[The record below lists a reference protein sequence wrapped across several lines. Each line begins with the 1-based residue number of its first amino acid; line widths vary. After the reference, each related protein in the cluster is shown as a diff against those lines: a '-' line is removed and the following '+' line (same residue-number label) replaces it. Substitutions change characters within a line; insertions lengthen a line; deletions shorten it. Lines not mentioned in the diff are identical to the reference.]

1 MLQVSGGRMNSSSN
15 RGRGIRGR
23 TGATDRGGIRKRAAT
38 PRIDRDGDMDMAAS
52 AAGAGRGRGRG
63 PRGGAPGRSSRR
75 PGEKEKT
82 IDALQKAIFNSS
94 SSQANIRH
102 GRGAMLDGA
111 SRRNLTQIK
120 VGGWKASKAASNPD
134 GGVVSLIAFLEKK
147 AAPMDQNA
155 TAPGRFKITKSRVEG
170 DNMIISVRPEQVDG
184 FLRLNGYTFAGA
196 PISVELH
203 DGPGAANASSRPSQG
218 PSQAAIDTKSKM
230 TSFLAKRYSEP
241 GKLLDLSKLGT
252 DPDLVEMGM
261 FNSVTTESKFFPA
274 LMKVCELTFDSAAKR
289 KAAVESVSL
298 AHNQLASL
306 TAVTS
311 LAQTFPEI
319 KNLDL
324 SHNQLKDIP
333 SLSSW
338 RWKFRTLDFLDL
350 TGNPVCSE
358 PNFKETII
366 KWYPQLRTLNNA
378 PVRTAEE
385 IAAQKKTPI
394 PVMGPSFQD
403 EGQIAENFVKAF
415 FAGFD
420 NNRNDLLNGIYDAN
434 SIFSYNVNTVAPR
447 AAQTESTP
455 SWDAY
460 IRKSRNL
467 LKISH
472 LPARMSRSFV
482 GTENIREAWNSLPQ
496 TKHPEILSNPKEW
509 LIECHPIPGLPDI
522 NNQSATGVGGLLITV
537 HGKFEESYPGT
548 ADKTQ
553 TRSFDRTFVLGPGNG
568 LGGLRVSNDMLC
580 LRVFG
585 DCTAWIP
592 ENEQV
597 PVVPQIPPV
606 VTVTPAPSTAIQPA
620 QPIPTPQLP
629 AQHPEAKPGYGIP
642 QPGKTEEQV
651 KQEQL
656 VLEISFKTKMTLAFS
671 EMALSGNSWDLN
683 LALKNFEELKA
694 QGNLPPN
701 AFLPGA

>member
-15 RGRGIRGR
+15 RSRGTRGR
-23 TGATDRGGIRKRAAT
+23 TGGTDRGGIRKRGAT
-38 PRIDRDGDMDMAAS
+38 PRVDRDGDMDMAAS
-52 AAGAGRGRGRG
+52 GTSAGKGRIRSSRGVT
-63 PRGGAPGRSSRR
+63 PGRSSRR

-82 IDALQKAIFNSS
+82 IDALQKAIFSSS

-102 GRGAMLDGA
+102 GRGIADGA
-111 SRRNLTQIK
+111 LRRNLTQIK
-120 VGGWKASKAASNPD
+120 VSGWKNSKAASNPD
-134 GGVVSLIAFLEKK
+134 GGVVSLVAFLEKK
-147 AAPMDQNA
+147 YAPPDQNA

-170 DNMIISVRPEQVDG
+170 DSMIISVRPEQVDG
-184 FLRLNGYTFAGA
+184 FLRLNGFSFAGA
-196 PISVELH
+196 PLTVELLDGVAMA
-203 DGPGAANASSRPSQG
+203 DGPSQSSQG
-218 PSQAAIDTKSKM
+218 PSQAAIDTKAKM
-230 TSFLAKRYSEP
+230 TAFLAKRYSEP

-261 FNSVTTESKFFPA
+261 FNSVSTESKFFPA

-289 KAAVESVSL
+289 KAAVVSVSL
-298 AHNQLASL
+298 AHNQLPNL

-311 LAQTFPEI
+311 LAQTFPDI

-324 SHNQLKDIP
+324 SHNQFKDIS

-338 RWKFRTLDFLDL
+338 RWKFRGLDFLDL

-358 PNFKETII
+358 PSFKETMI

-378 PVRTAEE
+378 AVRTAEE

-415 FAGFD
+415 FTGFD
-420 NNRNDLLNGIYDAN
+420 NNRNDLLNGIYDAK

-455 SWDAY
+455 PWDSY

-467 LKISH
+467 VKISH
-472 LPARMSRSFV
+472 LPARVSRSFI
-482 GTENIREAWNSLPQ
+482 GTDSIREVWNTFPQ

-537 HGKFEESYPGT
+537 HGKFEEIYPNTGS
-548 ADKTQ
+548 KSQ

-592 ENEQV
+592 EHEQAAAA
-597 PVVPQIPPV
+597 PVTQAPPS
-606 VTVTPAPSTAIQPA
+606 VTVTPAQPA
-620 QPIPTPQLP
+620 AVPQL
-629 AQHPEAKPGYGIP
+629 ATQHPEAKPGYGTP
-642 QPGKTEEQV
+642 QPGKSEEEL
-651 KQEQL
+651 KKEQL
-656 VLEISFKTKMTLAFS
+656 ILEISFKTKMTLQFS
-671 EMALSGNSWDLN
+671 EMALSGNSWDMN

-694 QGNLPPN
+694 QGNLPPT
-701 AFLPGA
+701 AFLQAH

>member
-1 MLQVSGGRMNSSSN
+1 MLQISGGRMNSSSN
-15 RGRGIRGR
+15 RGRGTRGR
-23 TGATDRGGIRKRAAT
+23 AGATDRGGIRKRSVT
-38 PRIDRDGDMDMAAS
+38 PRVDRDGDMDMAAS
-52 AAGAGRGRGRG
+52 GAGVGRGRVRTS
-63 PRGGAPGRSSRR
+63 RGGATGRSSRR

-102 GRGAMLDGA
+102 GRGILDGPL
-111 SRRNLTQIK
+111 RRNLTQIR
-120 VGGWKASKAASNPD
+120 VTGWKASKAASNPD
-134 GGVVSLIAFLEKK
+134 GGVVSLVAFLEKK
-147 AAPMDQNA
+147 SAPTDQNA
-155 TAPGRFKITKSRVEG
+155 TAPGRHKITKSRVEG
-170 DNMIISVRPEQVDG
+170 DSMIISVRPEQVDG
-184 FLRLNGYTFAGA
+184 FLRLNGYSFAGA

-203 DGPGAANASSRPSQG
+203 DGITIADTSSRQTQG
-218 PSQAAIDTKSKM
+218 PSQAAIDTKAKM

-261 FNSVTTESKFFPA
+261 FNSVSTESKFFPA
-274 LMKVCELTFDSAAKR
+274 LMKVCELTFDSASKR
-289 KAAVESVSL
+289 KAAVVSVTL
-298 AHNQLASL
+298 AHNQLTNL

-324 SHNQLKDIP
+324 SHNQFKDIS

-338 RWKFRTLDFLDL
+338 RWKFRSLDFLDL
-350 TGNPVCSE
+350 TGNPICSE
-358 PNFKETII
+358 PNFKETMI
-366 KWYPQLRTLNNA
+366 KWYPQLRTLNNTA
-378 PVRTAEE
+378 VRTTEE

-403 EGQIAENFVKAF
+403 ESQIAENFVKAF
-415 FAGFD
+415 FSGFD
-420 NNRNDLLNGIYDAN
+420 NNRNDLLNGIYDAK
-434 SIFSYNVNTVAPR
+434 SIFSYNVNSVAPR

-455 SWDAY
+455 PWDSY
-460 IRKSRNL
+460 IRRSRNL
-467 LKISH
+467 IKISH
-472 LPARMSRSFV
+472 LPARVSRSFI
-482 GTENIREAWNSLPQ
+482 GAENIREVWNSFPQ

-537 HGKFEESYPGT
+537 HGKFEEIYPDTG
-548 ADKTQ
+548 AKTQ

-568 LGGLRVSNDMLC
+568 IGGLRVSNDMLC

-585 DCTAWIP
+585 DCTAWVP

-597 PVVPQIPPV
+597 SA
-606 VTVTPAPSTAIQPA
+606 PAMTATPA
-620 QPIPTPQLP
+620 QPTTILPTQQPTPIPQLA

-642 QPGKTEEQV
+642 QPGKSEEQV

-694 QGNLPPN
+694 QGNLPSN